1 MEADALDLTS
11 LMNAVSRLEEAFAEP
26 PANELERDGCI
37 QRFEYTYELCWK
49 MMRRQL
55 VLMEA
60 GDADLLGR
68 RELFREAA
76 RRGLI
81 TDPEMWFTFQKARN
95 LTSHN
100 YDPEKAEE
108 TYQAAFLFVPQARGL
123 LNALLDRHA

>member
-1 MEADALDLTS
+1 MDAEALDLSS
-11 LMNAVSRLEEAFAEP
+11 LLNAVSRLEEAFAAP
-26 PANELERDGCI
+26 PANDLERDGCI

-55 VLMEA
+55 VLMDV

-81 TDPEMWFTFQKARN
+81 TDPELWFSFQKARN

-100 YDPEKAEE
+100 YDTDKAEE
-108 TYQAAFLFVPQARGL
+108 TYKTASTFVSHARAL
-123 LNALLDRHA
+123 LNELLDRHA

>member
-1 MEADALDLTS
+1 MEAEALDLSS

-26 PANELERDGCI
+26 PRNELERDGCI

-49 MMRRQL
+49 MLRRQL
-55 VLMEA
+55 IGMGA

-81 TDPEMWFTFQKARN
+81 SDPEGWFTFQRARN

-100 YDPEKAEE
+100 YDTDKAEE
-108 TYQAAFLFVPQARGL
+108 TYEVALSFVPHARK
-123 LNALLDRHA
+123 LLDELTARHA